1 MSYDDNLPLATASR
15 DAMLEEMGEAQDLPA
30 LGQSI
35 NNVISLS
42 TSETKAVQ
50 EVTSFVLSDPALTQK
65 ILRLANS
72 AHYRNHTGVAV
83 TTVSRAIFLLGL
95 DTIRA
100 SALAMTLAEKI
111 GNSEQSQAVRAEL
124 VKSFYASAIARELCR
139 TGPGQGCSEEAVIAA
154 LFANLGQ
161 LMTAAYAYDKYLM
174 ITQYSQENDI
184 TFDKAAVKVLGCSF
198 AFITEKMLQNWSFP
212 ESIINATQP
221 LFVVPVKPPKQ
232 SHEIARLIANFSAK
246 VTPKIGPV
254 TAASVQSILPMIQ
267 QYGGGLELS
276 TQRLSQVLETV
287 APQVDSLIR
296 AIGLNPA
303 KSANSVD
310 EVSIDADELPDE
322 LLLAGFTNDTCE
334 SGVHPSGKP
343 LRAKDMLMAGVS
355 EMTLLGGGSQASV
368 NDSVLHVLET
378 LYRSLGV
385 RVAVFFFK
393 DSKANQFKPRMALG
407 ENQKRWQNQLS
418 APGTLGTDVFSLS
431 LKKGV
436 EIVINDT
443 AAPKIAALLPAW
455 HKMYFYDSKSFLILP
470 VVVNKAAVGF
480 FYLDRTEVAP
490 EGITEE
496 EAALI
501 KILRNQVVAAL
512 TKR

>member
-1 MSYDDNLPLATASR
+1 MSIENNWPLESAAR
-15 DAMLEEMGEAQDLPA
+15 DAMLDEMGAAQDLPA

-72 AHYRNHTGVAV
+72 AHYRNHTGVAI

-139 TGPGQGCSEEAVIAA
+139 TGPGQVCSEEAVIGA
-154 LFANLGQ
+154 LFSNLGQ
-161 LMTAAYAYDKYLM
+161 LMTAAYAYDKYL
-174 ITQYSQENDI
+174 IIGQYATAHNV
-184 TFDKAAVKVLGCSF
+184 TFEKAAMQVLGCSF
-198 AFITEKMLQNWSFP
+198 SFITEKMLQNWTIP
-212 ESIINATQP
+212 DSIIHATQP
-221 LFVVPVKPPKQ
+221 TTNVPAKTPKQ
-232 SHEIARLIANFSAK
+232 PLELARLIANFSSK
-246 VTPKIGPV
+246 VIPKAGEPALH
-254 TAASVQSILPMIQ
+254 TASSLLPMVQ
-267 QYGGGLELS
+267 QYGAPLEL
-276 TQRLSQVLETV
+276 TAARLTKIVETV
-287 APQVDSLIR
+287 APQVDSLVR
-296 AIGLNPA
+296 AIGLHQNKHDNVA
-303 KSANSVD
+303 DIVTED
-310 EVSIDADELPDE
+310 DDA
-322 LLLAGFTNDTCE
+322 LAGLMLSVNSEVDNTAL
-334 SGVHPSGKP
+334 PSGKP
-343 LRAKDMLMAGVS
+343 VRAKDMLMEGVS
-355 EMTLLGGGSQASV
+355 EMTLLGTGGQVSL

-393 DSKANQFKPRMALG
+393 DSKTNQYTPRMALG
-407 ENQKRWQNQLS
+407 ESQHRWKNLLVV
-418 APGTLGTDVFSLS
+418 PPCIGKDVFSLS
-431 LKKGV
+431 LQKGV

-443 AAPKIAALLPAW
+443 AVQKIAALLPAW
-455 HKMYFYDSKSFLILP
+455 HKTHFYDARSFLVLP
-470 VVVNKAAVGF
+470 VIVNKAALGF
-480 FYLDRTEVAP
+480 FYVDRVLEAP

-512 TKR
+512 TRK